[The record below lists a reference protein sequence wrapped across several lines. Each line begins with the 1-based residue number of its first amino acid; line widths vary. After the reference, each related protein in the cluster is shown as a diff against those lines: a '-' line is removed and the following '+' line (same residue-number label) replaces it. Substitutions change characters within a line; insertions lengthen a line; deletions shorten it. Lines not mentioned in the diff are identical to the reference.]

1 MNIDVHF
8 GARENLSDN
17 KVGPDDYTRFILF
30 NACPTANFSFRFL
43 THMHREQKA
52 FQKEDEEEERR
63 NREREKRDK
72 ITIDISIYI

>member
-43 THMHREQKA
+43 TYIHTEQKP
-52 FQKEDEEEERR
+52 QKKRKKKMKQTEEKKK
-63 NREREKRDK
+63 N
-72 ITIDISIYI
+72 IVTIDIHSYI